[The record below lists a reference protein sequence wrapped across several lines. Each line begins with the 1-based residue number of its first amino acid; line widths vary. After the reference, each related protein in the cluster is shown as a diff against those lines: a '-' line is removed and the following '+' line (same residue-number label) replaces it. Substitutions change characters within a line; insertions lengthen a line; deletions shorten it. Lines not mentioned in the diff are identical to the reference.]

1 MLWAAGNELWGVA
14 EGRRLPAAVMEVQLQ
29 LLLRTR
35 HTTVAKREADCML
48 LGCSLRVQA
57 YSR

>member
-1 MLWAAGNELWGVA
+1 MLWAAGDELWGVA

-29 LLLRTR
+29 LLLRMR

-48 LGCSLRVQA
+48 LGCS
-57 YSR
+57 